1 MRHPW
6 QIYTKAVKNISISID
21 RWKKWLVPYIV
32 IVSVT
37 SIIYPLHIK
46 TKIIIK
52 KQTNKTTYKLIHVEW
67 KEKLILETIEQQH
80 FLLTH

>member
-1 MRHPW
+1 M
-6 QIYTKAVKNISISID
+6 D

-37 SIIYPLHIK
+37 SIIHPLHIQ